1 MIKKRILEFLSHLG
15 IGQTKFEENVGL
27 SRGLINK
34 IKGDISLS
42 TVNKILSN
50 YPELNKEW
58 LLSGEGDMLNWPD
71 NLNLQK
77 MKAYQDNK
85 EYKTVP
91 LLPIDAVA
99 GFPLEDIMG
108 INYADCEQYRVPEF
122 EMSGC
127 EFVIRVSGSSMYPK
141 YSNGDLLACKKIPEI
156 TFFQWGKVYVLDTIQ
171 GALVKRLFE
180 DKETQDNI
188 ICQSDNKESYPPF
201 SLPKNEIRSLSIVL
215 GVIRME

>member
-42 TVNKILSN
+42 TVNKILSK